1 MRGASISDP
10 HASFPVPQTPRSRNT
25 PHSPSLPLSAVSDS
39 SIKTLD
45 DVPEGDSGFNA
56 RNYTNDNVASP
67 GTPMWQVCFDLQG
80 TSGDPSCKEGSPL
93 GHRPAFPD
101 TDESN
106 DKYKSI
112 RMSATSRERSMPGVN
127 RGRTYEAWLKGYDEV
142 NDLREHLVKPR
153 KLAEVLKFLHVS
165 YACPTT
171 HKEEASEELLCSI
184 MDALGS
190 LETQV
195 GAVISLERDMC
206 EPPLGEPIEQHQ
218 ARQMQSAAVP
228 HPLGAFTRLVK
239 CASSPD
245 AKNQT
250 AHCTS
255 SMYTSEVVQHVST
268 QSMEFSKML
277 KMSKQEMLSIVS
289 DALSAAEEEAGAKRE
304 VLKQYRACHDC
315 LSQYRRVTQVLRTQ
329 MNAASN
335 QMAVLYC
342 SATAG
347 GANGSNGL
355 SNSLGSL
362 SQQQWQI
369 IEKQLEVL
377 DNRLPSAAMYKQEHL
392 CLNHELPHTHHDM
405 EHLTSQLQHLKI
417 QHQESVDDVVQLR
430 QQLDSAEIRI
440 ADLLKCPAPP
450 KSAHVFASDVFASHQ
465 ITAVF
470 SNVMLNGGAED
481 KDSRQEGEVSEEG
494 ESAPWETPVVLHGK
508 RETPVDIHGNHYTL
522 LPAVESDCDDAG
534 GQVPLLHVRC
544 RLGSMS
550 SATSGGSTGSGGS
563 NERNMVP

>member
-1 MRGASISDP
+1 MRGSDE
-10 HASFPVPQTPRSRNT
+10 HAGFPVLQTPRSENT
-25 PHSPSLPLSAVSDS
+25 PHSPSLLLSTVSDS
-39 SIKTLD
+39 SIQTPD
-45 DVPEGDSGFNA
+45 DVPEGDSGFTA
-56 RNYTNDNVASP
+56 GNYTNDNVASP
-67 GTPMWQVCFDLQG
+67 GTPMRQLRLDLKG
-80 TSGDPSCKEGSPL
+80 TSDNPLCKEGSPL
-93 GHRPAFPD
+93 GRHDGQCQGRHDRRAFPD
-101 TDESN
+101 TDERN

-112 RMSATSRERSMPGVN
+112 RMSATSRERSVPGVN

-142 NDLREHLVKPR
+142 SDLREHLAKPR

-165 YACPTT
+165 YAST
-171 HKEEASEELLCSI
+171 HKEEASEELLCGI

-195 GAVISLERDMC
+195 GAVVSLERDMC
-206 EPPLGEPIEQHQ
+206 EPPLVEPLDQHQ
-218 ARQMQSAAVP
+218 AGQLQSSAVP
-228 HPLGAFTRLVK
+228 HTLGASTRLVK

-250 AHCTS
+250 AHGTS
-255 SMYTSEVVQHVST
+255 SMYTREVVQHVST

-315 LSQYRRVTQVLRTQ
+315 LFQYRRVTQVLRTQ
-329 MNAASN
+329 MNATSN
-335 QMAVLYC
+335 QMAVLNC
-342 SATAG
+342 SATAD
-347 GANGSNGL
+347 GANS
-355 SNSLGSL
+355 SNSLPNSMGSL

-377 DNRLPSAAMYKQEHL
+377 DQKLPSAAIDKLAHL
-392 CLNHELPHTHHDM
+392 CLNHELPHTRHDV

-440 ADLLKCPAPP
+440 ADLLTCPAPP
-450 KSAHVFASDVFASHQ
+450 KCAHVFASDVFASHQ

-470 SNVMLNGGAED
+470 SNAMLNGGAED

-494 ESAPWETPVVLHGK
+494 ESAPWETPVVIHGK
-508 RETPVDIHGNHYTL
+508 RTL

-534 GQVPLLHVRC
+534 GQQAPLLRVRC

-563 NERNMVP
+563 NERKMVP